1 VIVDNEVRRGRL
13 RAVFR
18 RSYVRPWD
26 TEDRDLLCRAALAS
40 VEGEAAL
47 SHATALAQFQ
57 MIADDGGP
65 LHLTAF
71 NPRHP
76 RGVPARLVVHRTL
89 LPLHA
94 VWLNG
99 LPVVRPAFSLVAA
112 WSSLDEDAATAALI
126 GGCR

>member
-1 VIVDNEVRRGRL
+1 
-13 RAVFR
+13 
-18 RSYVRPWD
+18 
-26 TEDRDLLCRAALAS
+26 
-40 VEGEAAL
+40 L

-89 LPLHA
+89 LLLHA
-94 VWLNG
+94 VWRNG

-112 WSSLDEDAATAALI
+112 GSSLDEDAATAALI
-126 GGCR
+126 RGCRSGWIREVELTAAMTRGRGVRGLTQLLNENS